1 MSTPGRI
8 FTLILSALVL
18 AANGMFAKAGPTPH
32 TVSGHVVDERG
43 KPVPG
48 VRIII
53 EPAMFRGTLF
63 TTTGAQGQYQSIELN
78 PATNP
83 YYVTAYKEVKYQ
95 DQRYCLRMAGDPEAY
110 QDAFN
115 AKGGA
120 TRNFVWKIRGVSD
133 MPSSEYGGD
142 TWGGTL
148 SFERLSTDGAQ
159 LIDRDATIEV
169 TLVPDGPLIDGS
181 KGSTI
186 TRTTRVSQVLGDI
199 PVGYYRVSAALKNA
213 NGTRTALRVGH
224 TDKEEALG
232 NTTMVLFQ
240 GFDTCGHSGTLR
252 QTPIWLLKP

>member
-1 MSTPGRI
+1 MSTPVKT
-8 FTLILSALVL
+8 FTLSLSALLL
-18 AANGMFAKAGPTPH
+18 AAFGLSATSGPTPH
-32 TVSGHVVDERG
+32 TVSGRVVDERG
-43 KPVPG
+43 KPVAG
-48 VRIII
+48 VQIII
-53 EPAMFRGTLF
+53 APAMFRGTLF
-63 TTTGAQGQYQSIELN
+63 TTTNAQGRYQSTELN
-78 PATNP
+78 PAANP
-83 YYVTAYKEVKYQ
+83 YYVTAYKEVKYH

-115 AKGGA
+115 AKAGA
-120 TRNFVWKIRGVSD
+120 TRNFVWKIRGASD

-148 SFERLSTDGAQ
+148 SFERLSTDDAQ
-159 LIDRDATIEV
+159 PVAPDATVEV

-186 TRTTRVSQVLGDI
+186 TRTTRVSQGLGDI

-213 NGTRTALRVGH
+213 NGTKTPLRVGQ
-224 TDKEEALG
+224 TDTEEALG

-252 QTPIWLLKP
+252 QTPIWLLQP